1 MAYTVKIDGI
11 ESLDNLLKNLGNEA
25 AKVAP
30 QGLYDGAG
38 VMADEI
44 NKTAESIRAERFH
57 YAVFVQRKPSE
68 EEKAAVLSAK
78 AGIARFG
85 HDGLDV
91 NTSVGYANSGYAEI
105 NGRRKPI
112 PQIANAINSGTSF
125 MQAQPFFRRAVNS
138 GRRKAEEAIAKSIE
152 EKLEKMINESG
163 GR

>member
-11 ESLDNLLKNLGNEA
+11 ESLDNLLKNLGDEA
-25 AKVAP
+25 AKAAP
-30 QGLYDGAG
+30 QGLYEGAG
-38 VMADEI
+38 VMATEI
-44 NKTAESIRAERFH
+44 NQAAENIRAEKFH
-57 YAVFVQRKPSE
+57 YAVFMQREPSL
-68 EEKAAVLSAK
+68 EEKAAILSAK

-91 NTSVGYANSGYAEI
+91 DTSVGYANSGYAYI
-105 NGRRKPI
+105 NGKRKPI

-125 MQAQPFFRRAVNS
+125 MKRQPFFRKAVNS

-163 GR
+163 G